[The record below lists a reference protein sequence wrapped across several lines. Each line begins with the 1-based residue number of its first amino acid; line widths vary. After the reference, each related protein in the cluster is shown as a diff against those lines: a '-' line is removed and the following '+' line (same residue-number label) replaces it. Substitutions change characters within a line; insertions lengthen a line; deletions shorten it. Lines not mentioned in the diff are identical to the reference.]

1 MYGTGG
7 KIVYGFGTWYLS
19 WEKWRAVWRACCWST
34 VSDTGAYLCC
44 PKVPAGINVM
54 SSYMTSYGTTPVTR
68 SRRQGKHT
76 DEELSSDSCSLMC
89 LLWASFIEVDC
100 LELAA
105 VSCLTS
111 FLRFNVP
118 QFIGLRMG
126 PSGVVRD
133 HFVKSGFHKRWQ
145 VSSGSGWG
153 LVEGGRDH
161 FLKSGFHKNGKFP
174 LPNDNSASYTDWSL
188 PTHGSHVRIQ
198 GFSGD
203 AYCFQLQGRIVYV
216 NW

>member
-133 HFVKSGFHKRWQ
+133 HFVKSGFHKRWKVSSGSGWSLAEGVRDHFVKSGFHKRWQ
-145 VSSGSGWG
+145 VSSGSGWS
-153 LVEGGRDH
+153 LAEGVRDH
-161 FLKSGFHKNGKFP
+161 FLKSGFHKRWQVSSG
-174 LPNDNSASYTDWSL
+174 SGWSL
-188 PTHGSHVRIQ
+188 AEGVGTI
-198 GFSGD
+198 F
-203 AYCFQLQGRIVYV
+203 
-216 NW
+216 